1 MTPVTQIQVQAV
13 LRSEPSNGRPSNFL
27 QKLPIIQLSYFL
39 AASVV
44 LSGCIALTGCGGLAP
59 SSTST
64 SGTTN
69 GTPSAAAGSFT
80 ASPTTVAFGS
90 VTVGSPATNHI
101 SLVNSSSDPV
111 VISGLTVSSNLFS
124 LSGAG
129 TLPYTVAANS
139 TATLNVQFGPSN
151 TGAVSAQLVI
161 ASNSPGNPTS
171 TVQLTGSGVAAAAP
185 AAGAG
190 LTVSSSTVAFGSVAV
205 GTPAVQPV
213 TLTSSGTAPVIVSG
227 ASLSGSG
234 FTMSGVTFP
243 LTLAAGQTATLN
255 VQFDPTAAGAA
266 TGNLIVASDAQA
278 SVSDV
283 VQMTGTGIAAASTA
297 PGVAGL
303 TVSASAVAFGSVA
316 VGTPSTQSLTL
327 TSSGTAAVIVSG
339 ATLSGAGFTMSGATF
354 PLTLNAGQT
363 ATLSL
368 QFDPTAAGAATGNLT
383 ISSDSSSNS
392 TAVATLS
399 GTGVP
404 MAVDLSWNAPSDS
417 EIAGFNVYRATGS
430 SSSYSRLNGS
440 VSSPASFTDSTI
452 QAGITYQYY
461 VTTVDSTGAESGPS
475 NTATVVTP

>member
-1 MTPVTQIQVQAV
+1 
-13 LRSEPSNGRPSNFL
+13 
-27 QKLPIIQLSYFL
+27 
-39 AASVV
+39 
-44 LSGCIALTGCGGLAP
+44 
-59 SSTST
+59 
-64 SGTTN
+64 
-69 GTPSAAAGSFT
+69 
-80 ASPTTVAFGS
+80 
-90 VTVGSPATNHI
+90 
-101 SLVNSSSDPV
+101 
-111 VISGLTVSSNLFS
+111 
-124 LSGAG
+124 
-129 TLPYTVAANS
+129 
-139 TATLNVQFGPSN
+139 
-151 TGAVSAQLVI
+151 
-161 ASNSPGNPTS
+161 
-171 TVQLTGSGVAAAAP
+171 
-185 AAGAG
+185 
-190 LTVSSSTVAFGSVAV
+190 
-205 GTPAVQPV
+205 
-213 TLTSSGTAPVIVSG
+213 
-227 ASLSGSG
+227 
-234 FTMSGVTFP
+234 MSGVTFP

-283 VQMTGTGIAAASTA
+283 VQMTGTGIAAVPTA

-303 TVSASAVAFGSVA
+303 TVSSSTVAFGSVA

-383 ISSDSSSNS
+383 ISSDASSNS